1 MFNRSGMLSLAM
13 AGAWL
18 VGTTGAW
25 AQEYEPEPEAAPEP
39 VYDEAPIQEEA
50 APPPPAPPPAQWAP
64 PPEQEEPAPMPNS
77 LYLEGLGAGLYYS
90 LNYERRVIED
100 LAVRIG
106 FGYVSMSASAGTSS
120 ASSSVLTIPITA
132 SYLGIRGVSSGLELG
147 GGATLIYASST
158 ASSGGVTAFGSGM
171 GAVGTFMVGYRYHP
185 AGRAGFN
192 FRVGLM
198 ALLGRGLSLSAA
210 DPGAFGMLPWGYI
223 SMGASF

>member
-18 VGTTGAW
+18 VGSSGAW
-25 AQEYEPEPEAAPEP
+25 AQEYEPEAAPEP

-50 APPPPAPPPAQWAP
+50 APPPPPAQWAP
-64 PPEQEEPAPMPNS
+64 PPEQEERAPMPNS
-77 LYLEGLGAGLYYS
+77 LYVEGLGAGLYYS

-106 FGYVSMSASAGTSS
+106 FGYVSMSASAGSSS

-158 ASSGGVTAFGSGM
+158 ASSGGLTAFSSGM
-171 GAVGTFMVGYRYHP
+171 GAVGTVMVGYRYHP

-210 DPGAFGMLPWGYI
+210 DPTAFGMLPWGYI